1 MFGWWYAA
9 GLRGQLN
16 RIRMMFVRVNDQ
28 FSIPLLLKTLFQPF
42 RQISAGSVDGALE
55 DKMRAWLDRMV
66 SRLIGAFIRTMVM
79 IVGLVVMA
87 GTAIV
92 SLFMLVIWLAM
103 PLLPL
108 VGIFLVT
115 RVGIPWD
122 SVGLPWN

>member
-1 MFGWWYAA
+1 
-9 GLRGQLN
+9 
-16 RIRMMFVRVNDQ
+16 
-28 FSIPLLLKTLFQPF
+28 
-42 RQISAGSVDGALE
+42 
-55 DKMRAWLDRMV
+55 
-66 SRLIGAFIRTMVM
+66 M